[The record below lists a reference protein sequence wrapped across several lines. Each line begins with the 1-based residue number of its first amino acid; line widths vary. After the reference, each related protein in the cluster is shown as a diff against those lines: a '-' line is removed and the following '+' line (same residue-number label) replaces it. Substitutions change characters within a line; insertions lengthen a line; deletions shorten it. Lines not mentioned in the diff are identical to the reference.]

1 MYIHCNCMPQ
11 QLSNQYCS
19 TATLYAVYT
28 ITLQLLMCVLTNM
41 LVAAATAV
49 MWHKQAAA
57 AVMRGANA
65 RRAAR
70 TAALAAAHSAETGAL
85 LSKGLNPH
93 SVFRQREVDAAAVAD
108 EAKQRR

>member
-1 MYIHCNCMPQ
+1 MF
-11 QLSNQYCS
+11 
-19 TATLYAVYT
+19 
-28 ITLQLLMCVLTNM
+28 ITT
-41 LVAAATAV
+41 TAV
-49 MWHKQAAA
+49 MWRKQAAA

-70 TAALAAAHSAETGAL
+70 TAALAAAHSAEAGAL
-85 LSKGLNPH
+85 LSKGLNPY

>member
-1 MYIHCNCMPQ
+1 VTVCQGFHCTSCR
-11 QLSNQYCS
+11 
-19 TATLYAVYT
+19 A
-28 ITLQLLMCVLTNM
+28 CVLTRL
-41 LVAAATAV
+41 LVAATTAV
-49 MWHKQAAA
+49 WHEQAAA

-70 TAALAAAHSAETGAL
+70 TAALAAQHSAETGAL